1 MISLDIFMLARNLIY
16 RLLPRRKHQLN
27 IFQVNDLKYKSM
39 GHRIGDVFQSVDLRT
54 YVLLIEA
61 SCLMGENKVTLHR
74 DWSSR
79 DEVGK
84 RSRKESRSSE
94 LLGNRLGV

>member
-1 MISLDIFMLARNLIY
+1 MNL
-16 RLLPRRKHQLN
+16 
-27 IFQVNDLKYKSM
+27 FQVNDLKYKSM

-74 DWSSR
+74 DWSSEEHRPAESR